1 MYVYI
6 RANLGLYLYTQAER
20 RASEEAALQRMRD
33 QARYQEEMDKRKNLE
48 DQLRA
53 EASRVQDEP
62 PIAEGDLA
70 QQVDRLQKI
79 ELRQRQEIDRYID
92 WSGCHLRNQNL
103 RFFIVKSILCLIQV
117 A

>member
-1 MYVYI
+1 
-6 RANLGLYLYTQAER
+6 
-20 RASEEAALQRMRD
+20 MRD
-33 QARYQEEMDKRKNLE
+33 QARFQEEMDKRKNLE

-62 PIAEGDLA
+62 PVAEGDLA

-92 WSGCHLRNQNL
+92 WSGCHLRTKICDFSSL
-103 RFFIVKSILCLIQV
+103 KVFFVSHK
-117 A
+117 